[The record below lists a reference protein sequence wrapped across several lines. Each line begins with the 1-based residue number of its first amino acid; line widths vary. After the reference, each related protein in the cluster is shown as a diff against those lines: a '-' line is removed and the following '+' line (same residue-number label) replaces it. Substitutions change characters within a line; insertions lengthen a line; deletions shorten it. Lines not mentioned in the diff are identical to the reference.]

1 MGFDSNDVYHLF
13 RQEHKQ
19 LHEDLW
25 HLIERREP
33 RFCWRWLGDHDSEG
47 YAEYTFE
54 HNGTLYTLNV
64 HRYLHYAIYDELPS
78 RVPHTCHNTWC
89 CNINHLAVTREPA
102 PAVLC

>member
-1 MGFDSNDVYHLF
+1 MGFDSDDVYHLF

-33 RFCWRWLGDHDSEG
+33 RFCWRWLGNHDSEG
-47 YAEYTFE
+47 YAEYVFD

-78 RVPHTCHNTWC
+78 QVTHKCNNNWC
-89 CNINHLAVTREPA
+89 CNINHLTVARESA
-102 PAVLC
+102 AAALC